1 MLDRKCK
8 LLYNNYRKGRK
19 KVINMKAIKEVTVT
33 REEIEMIESFFEVC
47 EKYDLDFCD
56 RFAFLEAIVNEDRE
70 FFGIDIIIKG

>member
-1 MLDRKCK
+1 
-8 LLYNNYRKGRK
+8 
-19 KVINMKAIKEVTVT
+19 MKAIKEVTVT

-47 EKYDLDFCD
+47 EKYDLDSYD